1 MPIRTEKECHLARKN
16 TSDEWTVRSGPHLG
30 YNERVGK
37 SSVCFPVMLPRIF
50 ALVRVVRV
58 IRANQVAGNASV
70 VHAVGVP
77 FGLVRFIVAAQCA

>member
-1 MPIRTEKECHLARKN
+1 
-16 TSDEWTVRSGPHLG
+16 
-30 YNERVGK
+30 
-37 SSVCFPVMLPRIF
+37 MLPRIF

-77 FGLVRFIVAAQCA
+77 FGLVGFIVAAQCA